1 MINWTTGSALP
12 STAPK
17 FDLADFTSEVRVVS
31 CHDGDTLKVLA
42 PIPWAGG
49 TVRLV
54 TVRLLGLD
62 TPEISTKNLDEKH
75 HAVLARDFVL
85 RLLSTIFSQPMRDPR
100 DIEDALSKNVVTAT
114 ATFHGADKYG
124 RTLATLVTTDG
135 IDVNRRLIEDH
146 YAVKYDGGHK
156 ATYTQGPGAAVTHT
170 PGAVTHTPGAVTHT
184 PGAAVTHTPGAVTN
198 TPGAVTNTPGA
209 VTNTPGDDRS

>member
-1 MINWTTGSALP
+1 MVNWTTIP
-12 STAPK
+12 TAPK
-17 FDLADFTSEVRVVS
+17 FELADFTSEVRIVS

-62 TPEISTKNLDEKH
+62 TPEISSKNIDEKH
-75 HAVLARDFVL
+75 HALQARDFVL
-85 RLLSTIFSQPMRDPR
+85 RLLSNVFLLPARDQH
-100 DIEDALSKNVVTAT
+100 DIEDVLSKQVITAT

-124 RTLATLVTTDG
+124 RTLATLVSADG
-135 IDVNRRLIEDH
+135 VDVNRRLIEDH

-156 ATYTQGPGAAVTHT
+156 GPGPVANT
-170 PGAVTHTPGAVTHT
+170 PGAVTN
-184 PGAAVTHTPGAVTN
+184 TPGAVTN